1 MNPQILIYV
10 INLTRSPARRR
21 ETVGRLSALGLDA
34 KIAAAC
40 DRADPVPARPSG
52 APGLSAAE
60 AACLQSHV
68 GVLQRVARDSRRL
81 ACILEDDCDLG
92 QPFADVLG
100 AIFRQ
105 DAHPWDV
112 LLLGHHSA
120 RHGPGDGA
128 ETCFRGAPI
137 IAGYR
142 AARVAEYPMG
152 AYAYVVTPRGAR
164 ALLANAAPPRMPADW
179 VTGYVAA
186 TGARLYAV
194 TPPCVQP
201 LPSTRVET
209 TIDDRSPRSGPV
221 DAPGAPDR
229 SLRARA
235 GRLRLWLRK
244 LGLRPDSY
252 VRRL

>member
-1 MNPQILIYV
+1 M
-10 INLTRSPARRR
+10 
-21 ETVGRLSALGLDA
+21 
-34 KIAAAC
+34 AAC

-60 AACLQSHV
+60 AACLRSHV
-68 GVLQRVARDSRRL
+68 GVLQRVAREGAL

-92 QPFADVLG
+92 QPFADVLT

-105 DAHPWDV
+105 DARPWDV

-142 AARVAEYPMG
+142 AARVAEYPLG

-164 ALLANAAPPRMPADW
+164 ALVTHAAPPRMPADW

-186 TGARLYAV
+186 AGARLYAV

-201 LPSTRVET
+201 LPSAMAAT
-209 TIDDRSPRSGPV
+209 TIDDRDPRSGAV
-221 DAPGAPDR
+221 DGPGTRDA
-229 SLRARA
+229 SIRART
-235 GRLRLWLRK
+235 GRLLLWLRK
-244 LGLRPDSY
+244 LGFRTDSY
-252 VRRL
+252 VRKL